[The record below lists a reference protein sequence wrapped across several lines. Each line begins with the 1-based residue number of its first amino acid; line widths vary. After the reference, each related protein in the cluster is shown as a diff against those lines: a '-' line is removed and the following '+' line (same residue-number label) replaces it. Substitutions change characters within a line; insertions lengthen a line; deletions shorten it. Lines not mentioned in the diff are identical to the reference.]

1 MMADPFT
8 VHEGIAAPL
17 MLDNVDTDQ
26 IVPSREMKAVS
37 REGLAVGLFAGWRYV
52 SAESREPAADFI
64 LNTAPFRDTSILVVG
79 DNFGCG
85 SSREHAV
92 WALSEFGVRAI
103 IAKSFGA
110 IFRDNCVRNGI
121 LPVVLP
127 SDDVEA
133 IAAQAASG
141 VPVRVDL
148 PAQAIGCATH
158 QYTFDIDAY
167 AKRLLVGG
175 LDPIGLTQSR
185 SGEISAFL
193 GRDREARPW
202 IYRG

>member
-1 MMADPFT
+1 MADPFT
-8 VHEGIAAPL
+8 VHEGVAAPL

-26 IVPSREMKAVS
+26 IIPSREMKAVS
-37 REGLAVGLFAGWRYV
+37 RDGLAVGLFAGWRYV
-52 SAESREPAADFI
+52 SAGSRELEPGFV
-64 LNTAPFRDTSILVVG
+64 LNKALFQDASVLVAG
-79 DNFGCG
+79 ENFGCG

-92 WALSEFGVRAI
+92 WALSEFGIRAI

-127 SDDVEA
+127 SDDVET
-133 IAAQAASG
+133 IAGQAASG
-141 VPVRVDL
+141 TPVCIDL
-148 PAQAIGCATH
+148 PDQAITCGHH
-158 QYTFDIDAY
+158 QYAFEIDVY

-193 GRDREARPW
+193 DRDRDVRPW
-202 IYRG
+202 IYQS